1 MIETVFCIDDDPITL
16 MLCEK
21 VFNKTAFCNK
31 TIKALNG
38 ELALNYFKELVLNN
52 SENKTIP
59 NLILLDLNMPVV
71 NGWEFLQ
78 IFENEIITHF
88 SDLKVIIL
96 SSSLNPDDKE
106 IIKKHPV
113 IIDFITK
120 PLTIESVEYLK
131 KHSELRHFFTDG
143 I

>member
-59 NLILLDLNMPVV
+59 NLILLDLNMPVI

-78 IFENEIITHF
+78 VFENEYITQLT
-88 SDLKVIIL
+88 DLKVIIL

-120 PLTIESVEYLK
+120 PLTIESVENLK
-131 KHSELRHFFTDG
+131 NHSELRHFFTDG